1 MHAHA
6 MHICQVLHLVGHDAG
21 ECPRRH
27 HRVGNVGVL
36 DSSDAGDSD
45 SEQEEACGEV
55 DGRQPA
61 LFEQVDLG

>member
-27 HRVGNVGVL
+27 HRVSNVGVL
-36 DSSDAGDSD
+36 DSSDASD
-45 SEQEEACGEV
+45 ADGEQEEARCEV
-55 DGRQPA
+55 DRRQPA
-61 LFEQVDLG
+61 PFE